1 MQSYKIVI
9 DDMKC
14 KQCANKITEAF
25 YEKDKKA
32 ALRVNLSSK
41 EVLLDTDLSIE
52 EICELIDETGYT
64 FSSIEVA

>member
-1 MQSYKIVI
+1 MRY
-9 DDMKC
+9 
-14 KQCANKITEAF
+14 KITEAF
-25 YEKDKKA
+25 YEKDKNA

>member
-25 YEKDKKA
+25 YEKDKNRSGTIIQK
-32 ALRVNLSSK
+32 SK
-41 EVLLDTDLSIE
+41 
-52 EICELIDETGYT
+52 
-64 FSSIEVA
+64 

>member
-25 YEKDKKA
+25 YEKDKNNY
-32 ALRVNLSSK
+32 L
-41 EVLLDTDLSIE
+41 
-52 EICELIDETGYT
+52 
-64 FSSIEVA
+64 

>member
-25 YEKDKKA
+25 YEKDKNA

-41 EVLLDTDLSIE
+41 EVLLDTDL
-52 EICELIDETGYT
+52 
-64 FSSIEVA
+64 